1 MAFNTMKNNSTK
13 NNSNML
19 KKNNRFDV
27 LKETSEHRSNT
38 RNQNKTKNP
47 KRNHYQKGGNHY
59 QKGDIHYQK
68 GGNHYQKGDTH
79 YQKGGNHYQKNCNDN
94 NVSFSNN
101 YELFPELSTRDI
113 PTNETNPTHMNYAE
127 VTKPVKCT
135 IENNEVQEGWVKIS
149 LTDNKIVY
157 SKNKNDVKREIDSQ
171 NIQNPLIDG
180 LDNDQQTQLQDM
192 VMRWETFRNNENEMY
207 EEMSRFWHEKSLLD
221 PLSDDCYSEPSDV
234 DESSDEDMD
243 EDLDEYYDDL

>member
-1 MAFNTMKNNSTK
+1 MAFNTMKNNSTKNNSTK

-27 LKETSEHRSNT
+27 LKETSERRSNT

-59 QKGDIHYQK
+59 QKG
-68 GGNHYQKGDTH
+68 GNHYQKGGTH
-79 YQKGGNHYQKNCNDN
+79 TKRGNHYQKNCNDN

-171 NIQNPLIDG
+171 NIQNPLING

-221 PLSDDCYSEPSDV
+221 PLSDDCYSESSDV

-243 EDLDEYYDDL
+243 EDLDEYYDEI

>member
-1 MAFNTMKNNSTK
+1 MSQTPTLHKTFQINMPFNTMK

-27 LKETSEHRSNT
+27 LKETSERRSNT

-47 KRNHYQKGGNHY
+47 KRKHYQKGGN
-59 QKGDIHYQK
+59 DYQK
-68 GGNHYQKGDTH
+68 GGK
-79 YQKGGNHYQKNCNDN
+79 HYQKNSNNN

-101 YELFPELSTRDI
+101 YELFPELSTKDI

-127 VTKPVKCT
+127 VTKPVECT
-135 IENNEVQEGWVKIS
+135 MEKNEVQEGWVKIS
-149 LTDNKIVY
+149 LVDNKIVY
-157 SKNKNDVKREIDSQ
+157 SKNKNDVKREMDIR
-171 NIQNPLIDG
+171 NIQIPLING
-180 LDNDQQTQLQDM
+180 LDNDQQTQVQDM

-207 EEMSRFWHEKSLLD
+207 EEMSPFWHEKSLLD

>member
-27 LKETSEHRSNT
+27 LKETSERRSNT

-59 QKGDIHYQK
+59 QK
-68 GGNHYQKGDTH
+68 NS
-79 YQKGGNHYQKNCNDN
+79 NDN

-157 SKNKNDVKREIDSQ
+157 SKNKNDVKREIYSQ

-243 EDLDEYYDDL
+243 EDLDEYYDEI